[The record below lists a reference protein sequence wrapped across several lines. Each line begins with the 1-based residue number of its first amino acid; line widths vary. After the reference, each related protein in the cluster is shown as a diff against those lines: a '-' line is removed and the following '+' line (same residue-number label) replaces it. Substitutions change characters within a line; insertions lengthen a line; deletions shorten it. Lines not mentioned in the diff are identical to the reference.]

1 MRIIFMG
8 TAPFACPTLR
18 TLLASP
24 HQIMAVVTQPDRPRG
39 RGQHAAASAVK
50 ALALEHHLTIL
61 QPVRLRPA
69 AVVDTL
75 ASCQPDVIVVVAYGN
90 LLPSAVLALPPYGCI
105 NLHASLLPKYRG
117 AAPVHWALIQGETV
131 TGYTIMQ
138 MDEHL
143 DTGPMLW
150 REECAITPEDDALSL
165 GVRLA
170 EAGAKG
176 MLEVLT
182 ALERGTLTAQP
193 QPEAG
198 ASYAPKLTRELSRL
212 NWHQPAVTL
221 HNLVRGLVPWPG
233 ATTGW
238 RGTEVKI
245 WRTRVHAAQAA
256 PAVQAAPAAPPPGTI
271 TAVLPEGLCVACG
284 VDQLLVQELQPAN
297 RRRMSAREFVQGY
310 RAQPGE
316 SFDQDHGATNS
327 AADSAPDTA
336 HA

>member
-1 MRIIFMG
+1 MHIIFMG

-24 HQIMAVVTQPDRPRG
+24 HQVMAVVTQPDRPRG
-39 RGQHAAASAVK
+39 RGQQAAVSAVK

-61 QPVRLRPA
+61 QPASLRPA
-69 AVVDTL
+69 AAVGAL
-75 ASCQPDVIVVVAYGN
+75 AALRPDIIVVVAYGN
-90 LLPSAVLALPPYGCI
+90 LLPPAVLTLPPYGCI

-117 AAPVHWALIQGETV
+117 AAPVNWALIHGETV

-150 REECAITPEDDALSL
+150 REECAITPEDDAMSL
-165 GVRLA
+165 GARLA

-176 MLEVLT
+176 MLEVLA

-193 QPEAG
+193 QPEVG
-198 ASYAPKLTRELSRL
+198 ASYAPKLTRELGRL
-212 NWHQPAVTL
+212 RWHQPAVTL
-221 HNLVRGLVPWPG
+221 RNLVRALVPWPG

-238 RGTEVKI
+238 RDTEVKI
-245 WRTRVHAAQAA
+245 WRARVH
-256 PAVQAAPAAPPPGTI
+256 VTPAASPPGTI

-284 VDQLLVQELQPAN
+284 AEHLLVQELQPAN

-310 RAQPGE
+310 RVQPGD
-316 SFDQDHGATNS
+316 SFDQDHAATNS
-327 AADSAPDTA
+327 AADSAPDPA

>member
-39 RGQHAAASAVK
+39 RGQQAAASAVK

-61 QPVRLRPA
+61 QPASLRPA
-69 AVVDTL
+69 AVVDAL
-75 ASCQPDVIVVVAYGN
+75 AALRSDIIVVVAYGN
-90 LLPSAVLALPPYGCI
+90 LLPPAVLALPPYGCI

-117 AAPVHWALIQGETV
+117 AAPVNWALIHGETV

-165 GVRLA
+165 GTRLA

-176 MLEVLT
+176 MLEVLV
-182 ALERGTLTAQP
+182 ALERSALTAQP
-193 QPEAG
+193 QPEVG
-198 ASYAPKLTRELSRL
+198 ASYAPKLTRELGRL

-245 WRTRVHAAQAA
+245 WRARVQTAPAAQA
-256 PAVQAAPAAPPPGTI
+256 VPAASPPGTI
-271 TAVLPEGLCVACG
+271 TAVLPEGLGVACG
-284 VDQLLVQELQPAN
+284 AGQLLVQELQPAN

-316 SFDQDHGATNS
+316 SFDQDHAATNS

-336 HA
+336 HT

>member
-1 MRIIFMG
+1 
-8 TAPFACPTLR
+8 
-18 TLLASP
+18 
-24 HQIMAVVTQPDRPRG
+24 
-39 RGQHAAASAVK
+39 
-50 ALALEHHLTIL
+50 
-61 QPVRLRPA
+61 
-69 AVVDTL
+69 
-75 ASCQPDVIVVVAYGN
+75 
-90 LLPSAVLALPPYGCI
+90 VLALPPYGCI

-117 AAPVHWALIQGETV
+117 AAPVNWALMHGEAT

-138 MDEHL
+138 MDAHL

-150 REECAITPEDDALSL
+150 QEECAITSEDDALSL
-165 GVRLA
+165 GTRLA
-170 EAGAKG
+170 EAGATG
-176 MLEVLT
+176 MLEVLA
-182 ALERGTLTAQP
+182 ALEQGSLTTQP

-198 ASYAPKLTRELSRL
+198 ASYAPKLTRELGRL
-212 NWHQPAVTL
+212 NWHQPAVSL

-245 WRTRVHAAQAA
+245 WRARVHAT
-256 PAVQAAPAAPPPGTI
+256 PAATPPGTI

-284 VDQLLVQELQPAN
+284 AEQLLVQELQPAN

-316 SFDQDHGATNS
+316 CFDQDHVATDS

>member
-24 HQIMAVVTQPDRPRG
+24 HQVMAVVTQPDRPRG
-39 RGQHAAASAVK
+39 RGQQAAASAVK

-61 QPVRLRPA
+61 QPASLRPA
-69 AVVDTL
+69 AAVDAL
-75 ASCQPDVIVVVAYGN
+75 AALWPDVIVVVAYGN
-90 LLPSAVLALPPYGCI
+90 LLPSAVLALPPYGCV

-117 AAPVHWALIQGETV
+117 AAPVNWALIHGETV

-150 REECAITPEDDALSL
+150 REEYAITPEDDALSV
-165 GVRLA
+165 GARLA

-176 MLEVLT
+176 MLAVLA
-182 ALERGTLTAQP
+182 ALERGTLTAQH
-193 QPEAG
+193 QPDAG
-198 ASYAPKLTRELSRL
+198 ASYAPKLTRELGRL
-212 NWHQPAVTL
+212 HWPQPAVTL

-238 RGTEVKI
+238 RGTEVKL
-245 WRTRVHAAQAA
+245 WRARVHAV
-256 PAVQAAPAAPPPGTI
+256 PPAAPPGTI

-284 VDQLLVQELQPAN
+284 AEQLLVQELQPAN

-310 RAQPGE
+310 RVQPGD
-316 SFDQDHGATNS
+316 SFDQDHAATNG

>member
-24 HQIMAVVTQPDRPRG
+24 HQVVAVVTQPDRPRG
-39 RGQHAAASAVK
+39 RGQHAAVSAVK

-61 QPVRLRPA
+61 QPASLRPA
-69 AVVDTL
+69 AALEAL
-75 ASCQPDVIVVVAYGN
+75 AALRPDIIVVVAYGN
-90 LLPSAVLALPPYGCI
+90 LLPPAVLALPPYGCI

-117 AAPVHWALIQGETV
+117 AAPVHWALIHGDTV

-170 EAGAKG
+170 EAGAQG
-176 MLEVLT
+176 MLEVLA

-198 ASYAPKLTRELSRL
+198 ASYAPKLTRELGRL
-212 NWHQPAVTL
+212 NWHRPAVTL

-233 ATTGW
+233 ATTAW
-238 RGTEVKI
+238 RGTAVKL
-245 WRTRVHAAQAA
+245 WRAR
-256 PAVQAAPAAPPPGTI
+256 VQATPAESPPGTI
-271 TAVLPEGLCVACG
+271 TAVLPEGLCVACEAE
-284 VDQLLVQELQPAN
+284 QLLVQELQPAN

-316 SFDQDHGATNS
+316 SFDQDHAATNS

-336 HA
+336 HT

>member
-18 TLLASP
+18 TLLVSP
-24 HQIMAVVTQPDRPRG
+24 HQIIAVVTQPDRPRG

-61 QPVRLRPA
+61 QPARLRPA
-69 AVVDTL
+69 AAVDAL
-75 ASCQPDVIVVVAYGN
+75 AALRPDVIVVVAYGN

-105 NLHASLLPKYRG
+105 NVHASLLPKYRG
-117 AAPVHWALIQGETV
+117 AAQVHWALMHGETV

-150 REECAITPEDDALSL
+150 REECPITPEDDPLSL
-165 GVRLA
+165 GARLA

-176 MLEVLT
+176 MLEVLA

-198 ASYAPKLTRELSRL
+198 ASYAPKLTRELGRL

-245 WRTRVHAAQAA
+245 WRARVHAVPAA
-256 PAVQAAPAAPPPGTI
+256 PADSPPGTI
-271 TAVLPEGLCVACG
+271 MAVLPEGLCVACG
-284 VDQLLVQELQPAN
+284 AEQLLVQELQPAN

-316 SFDQDHGATNS
+316 SFDQDHAATNS
-327 AADSAPDTA
+327 PADSAPDTA

>member
-18 TLLASP
+18 TLLTSP
-24 HQIMAVVTQPDRPRG
+24 HQILAVVTQPDRPRG

-61 QPVRLRPA
+61 QPASLRPA
-69 AVVDTL
+69 TVVDAL
-75 ASCQPDVIVVVAYGN
+75 AAFHADVIVVVAYGN

-117 AAPVHWALIQGETV
+117 AAPVNWALLHGETV

-150 REECAITPEDDALSL
+150 REECIITPEDDAVSL
-165 GVRLA
+165 GARLA

-176 MLEVLT
+176 MLEVLAT
-182 ALERGTLTAQP
+182 LERGTLTAQP

-198 ASYAPKLTRELSRL
+198 ASYAPKLTRELGRL

-221 HNLVRGLVPWPG
+221 HNLVRALVPWPG
-233 ATTGW
+233 ATTAW
-238 RGTEVKI
+238 RGAEVKL
-245 WRTRVHAAQAA
+245 WRARVH
-256 PAVQAAPAAPPPGTI
+256 AAPAAPAASSPGTI

-284 VDQLLVQELQPAN
+284 AGQLLVQELQPAN

-310 RAQPGE
+310 RTQPGE
-316 SFDQDHGATNS
+316 SFDQDHGATDS

>member
-1 MRIIFMG
+1 MRLIFMG

-24 HQIMAVVTQPDRPRG
+24 HQVVAVVTQPDRPRG
-39 RGQHAAASAVK
+39 RGRHAAVSAVK

-61 QPVRLRPA
+61 QPASLRPA
-69 AVVDTL
+69 AAVEAL
-75 ASCQPDVIVVVAYGN
+75 AALRPDIIVVVAYGN
-90 LLPSAVLALPPYGCI
+90 LLPPAVLALPPYGCI

-117 AAPVHWALIQGETV
+117 AAPVHWALIHGDTV

-150 REECAITPEDDALSL
+150 REEWAITPEDDALSL
-165 GVRLA
+165 GARLA
-170 EAGAKG
+170 EAGAQG
-176 MLEVLT
+176 MLEVLA
-182 ALERGTLTAQP
+182 ALESDTLTAQP

-198 ASYAPKLTRELSRL
+198 ASYAPKLTRELGRL
-212 NWHQPAVTL
+212 NWHQPAITL

-233 ATTGW
+233 ATTAW
-238 RGTEVKI
+238 RGIEVKI
-245 WRTRVHAAQAA
+245 WRARVQTT
-256 PAVQAAPAAPPPGTI
+256 PAASPPGTI
-271 TAVLPEGLCVACG
+271 TAVLPEGLCVACEAE
-284 VDQLLVQELQPAN
+284 QLLVQELQPAN

-316 SFDQDHGATNS
+316 SFDQDHAATNG